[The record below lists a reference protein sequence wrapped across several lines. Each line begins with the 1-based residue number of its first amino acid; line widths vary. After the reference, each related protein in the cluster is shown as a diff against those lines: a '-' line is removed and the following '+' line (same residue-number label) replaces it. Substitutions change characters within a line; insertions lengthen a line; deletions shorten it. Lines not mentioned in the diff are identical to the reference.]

1 MSIEIDNY
9 LESVF
14 RQHFSHELYK
24 ECDEKICS
32 LYPSTTFTHQGLREM
47 LTILHADLLQLFK
60 TMNERLPTTED
71 CAHFWADP
79 SRELFKDIGII
90 RDLEETLKETEY
102 AFSIDEYYESII
114 SDCSKWLSTSG
125 GSKIPPNRKKVTL
138 YYIKP
143 IFISSSN
150 VISFGEENV
159 FSSEGILLGQGG
171 FGTVYKYHH
180 PIIDLDFAVKFFD
193 PRFISAEDRVRNEK
207 RFYREAAMLF
217 KLNHPNIVR
226 VYDVGRKNGNPFIK
240 MEFVNG
246 ITLEKLRDKLGIF
259 SFDSA
264 SRAMKQVLEGLG
276 HAHGMGIIH
285 RDLKP
290 TNIMV
295 EMTGQKW
302 VCKIIDF
309 GISAF
314 LNADHYSKLTRT
326 GEQIAGGSFIDPLL
340 FGNPQM
346 KDVRSDIYSAGAI
359 FYYLLCGRAPTG
371 GDPEKFLRETNTEL
385 SEIQISV
392 IMKSLSINIDNR
404 YTNCTEMIKAIEES
418 RK

>member
-71 CAHFWADP
+71 CVHFWADP

-207 RFYREAAMLF
+207 RF
-217 KLNHPNIVR
+217 
-226 VYDVGRKNGNPFIK
+226 
-240 MEFVNG
+240 
-246 ITLEKLRDKLGIF
+246 
-259 SFDSA
+259 
-264 SRAMKQVLEGLG
+264 
-276 HAHGMGIIH
+276 
-285 RDLKP
+285 
-290 TNIMV
+290 
-295 EMTGQKW
+295 
-302 VCKIIDF
+302 
-309 GISAF
+309 
-314 LNADHYSKLTRT
+314 
-326 GEQIAGGSFIDPLL
+326 
-340 FGNPQM
+340 
-346 KDVRSDIYSAGAI
+346 
-359 FYYLLCGRAPTG
+359 
-371 GDPEKFLRETNTEL
+371 
-385 SEIQISV
+385 
-392 IMKSLSINIDNR
+392 
-404 YTNCTEMIKAIEES
+404 
-418 RK
+418 